1 MNQYSLPDDEL
12 SDLRE
17 AHAELREKRDADR
30 VKAIILLGSGWS
42 ATNVAEALLI
52 DRNTVRT
59 YYRNY
64 KKGGIDKLLQTRH
77 VGSAGFLSVC
87 EAKEL
92 DEYLQEN
99 LHLTAKSVASYIK
112 KRWGIS
118 YSERGVTA
126 LLHRLGYVY
135 KKPKLIPGKANAK
148 VQLDFLEKY
157 DQLKED
163 QQPDDIIL
171 FMDGVHPQHNPVMAC
186 GWIKRGLEFKI
197 QSNTGRQRL
206 NVNGA
211 VNIDSLETIC
221 RFYDTIN
228 GEATIDL
235 CKAIEEYYPKAGTIY
250 IICDNARYYRSKEV
264 SRFLETSRIE
274 LVFLPPYAPNL
285 NLIER
290 YWRYFKKEVLYDH
303 YYETFKEFKRACEN
317 FFSEPEKH
325 AANLR
330 SLLTEN
336 FQIIGA

>member
-1 MNQYSLPDDEL
+1 MSKYTLPDTEL

-17 AHAELREKRDADR
+17 AHSELREKRDADR

-42 ATNVAEALLI
+42 ATDVAEALLI
-52 DRNTVRT
+52 DRNTIRS
-59 YYRNY
+59 YYRKY
-64 KKGGIDKLLQTRH
+64 KKGGLDKLLQTKH
-77 VGSAGFLSVC
+77 VGSASFLSVSQ
-87 EAKEL
+87 ANEL

-99 LHLTAKSVASYIK
+99 LHLTAKSVAAYIK
-112 KRWGIS
+112 KRWQVC

-148 VQLDFLEKY
+148 AQLEFLEKY
-157 DQLKED
+157 EQLKQD
-163 QQPDDIIL
+163 KQPDDLIL

-186 GWIKRGLEFKI
+186 GWIKRGVEFPIK
-197 QSNTGRQRL
+197 SNTGRQRL

-211 VNIDSLETIC
+211 VNIDSLETVC

-228 GEATIDL
+228 GAATIDL
-235 CKAIEEYYPKAGTIY
+235 CKAIEEHDLKAGSIY

-264 SRFLETSRIE
+264 RQFLETSRIE
-274 LVFLPPYAPNL
+274 LLFLPPYAPNL

-290 YWRYFKKEVLYDH
+290 YWKYFKKVILYNH
-303 YYETFKEFKRACEN
+303 YYETFKEFKIACEN

-325 AANLR
+325 VDNLR
-330 SLLTEN
+330 PLLTEN

>member
-1 MNQYSLPDDEL
+1 MSNYSLPDSEI
-12 SDLRE
+12 SELRE
-17 AHAELREKRDADR
+17 AHAELCDKRDADR

-42 ATNVAEALLI
+42 ATKVAEALLI
-52 DRNTVRT
+52 DRNTIRT
-59 YYRNY
+59 YFRKYQ
-64 KKGGIDKLLQTRH
+64 KGGLEKLLETQH
-77 VGSAGFLSVC
+77 SGSTGFLSVS

-92 DEYLQEN
+92 DAYLQEN
-99 LHLTAKSVASYIK
+99 LHLTAKSVAAYISR
-112 KRWGIS
+112 RWKID

-148 VQLDFLEKY
+148 AQQDFIEKY
-157 DQLKED
+157 EQLKEEK
-163 QQPDDIIL
+163 QPDDEIL

-186 GWIKRGLEFKI
+186 GWIKRGVDFAI

-206 NVNGA
+206 NVNGV
-211 VNIDSLETIC
+211 VNIDSMDTVC

-235 CKAIEEYYPKAGTIY
+235 CKAIEERYPKAGTIY

-264 SRFLETSRIE
+264 SQFLETSRIE

-290 YWRYFKKEVLYDH
+290 YWRYFKKEVLYDQ
-303 YYETFKEFKRACEN
+303 YYETFKEFKTACEN

-325 AANLR
+325 VDNLR

>member
-1 MNQYSLPDDEL
+1 MSKYTLPDTEL

-17 AHAELREKRDADR
+17 AHTELREKRDADR

-42 ATNVAEALLI
+42 ATDVAEALLI
-52 DRNTVRT
+52 DRNTIRT
-59 YYRNY
+59 YYRKY
-64 KKGGIDKLLQTRH
+64 KKGGLDKLLQTKH
-77 VGSAGFLSVC
+77 VGSVSFLSVSQ
-87 EAKEL
+87 ANEL

-99 LHLTAKSVASYIK
+99 LHLTAKSVAAYIK
-112 KRWGIS
+112 KCWQVC

-148 VQLDFLEKY
+148 AQLEFLEKY
-157 DQLKED
+157 KQLKQD
-163 QQPDDIIL
+163 KQPDDLIL

-186 GWIKRGLEFKI
+186 GWIKRGVEFPIK
-197 QSNTGRQRL
+197 SNTGRQRL

-211 VNIDSLETIC
+211 VNIDSLETVC

-228 GEATIDL
+228 GAATIDL
-235 CKAIEEYYPKAGTIY
+235 CKAIEERYPEAGAIY

-264 SRFLETSRIE
+264 RQFLETSRIE

-290 YWRYFKKEVLYDH
+290 YWKYFKKVILYNH
-303 YYETFKEFKRACEN
+303 YYETFKEFKIACEN

-325 AANLR
+325 VANLR

>member
-1 MNQYSLPDDEL
+1 MSNYILPETEL
-12 SDLRE
+12 SELRE

-52 DRNTVRT
+52 DRNTIRT
-59 YYRNY
+59 YYRKY
-64 KKGGIDKLLQTRH
+64 KKGGLEKLLQTRH
-77 VGSAGFLSVC
+77 LGSAGFLSVS

-92 DEYLQEN
+92 DVYLQEH
-99 LHLTAKSVASYIK
+99 LRLTAKSVAAYIEE
-112 KRWGIS
+112 RWHIR

-148 VQLDFLEKY
+148 AQLDFLEKY
-157 DQLKED
+157 ERLKED
-163 QQPDDIIL
+163 KQPDDLIL

-186 GWIKRGLEFKI
+186 GWIKRGVEFAV

-211 VNIDSLETIC
+211 VNIDSLETVC

-235 CKAIEEYYPKAGTIY
+235 CKAIEERYPRAGTIY

-264 SRFLETSRIE
+264 SKFLDASRIE

-290 YWRYFKKEVLYDH
+290 YWRYFKKEVLYNH
-303 YYETFKEFKRACEN
+303 YYETFKEFKIACEN

-325 AANLR
+325 VGNLR
-330 SLLTEN
+330 ALLTEN
-336 FQIIGA
+336 FQIIGT

>member
-148 VQLDFLEKY
+148 AQLDFLEKY

-235 CKAIEEYYPKAGTIY
+235 CKAIEECYPRRNCSKFLDTRDDCRVY
-250 IICDNARYYRSKEV
+250 ENSWSFPDNRILAVRYDPA
-264 SRFLETSRIE
+264 F
-274 LVFLPPYAPNL
+274 
-285 NLIER
+285 
-290 YWRYFKKEVLYDH
+290 
-303 YYETFKEFKRACEN
+303 
-317 FFSEPEKH
+317 
-325 AANLR
+325 
-330 SLLTEN
+330 
-336 FQIIGA
+336 

>member
-1 MNQYSLPDDEL
+1 MSNYTLPETEL
-12 SDLRE
+12 TDLRE
-17 AHAELREKRDADR
+17 AHTELREKRDADR

-42 ATNVAEALLI
+42 ATDVAEALLI
-52 DRNTVRT
+52 DRNTIRIH
-59 YYRNY
+59 YRKY
-64 KKGGIDKLLQTRH
+64 KKGGLDKLLQTKH
-77 VGSAGFLSVC
+77 VGSTSFLSVS
-87 EAKEL
+87 EANEL
-92 DEYLQEN
+92 DNYLQKN
-99 LHLTAKSVASYIK
+99 LHLTAKSVAAYIK
-112 KRWGIS
+112 GRWQVS
-118 YSERGVTA
+118 FSERGVTV

-135 KKPKLIPGKANAK
+135 KKPKLVPGKANAK
-148 VQLDFLEKY
+148 ARLEFLEEYEK
-157 DQLKED
+157 LKENKRPED
-163 QQPDDIIL
+163 LIL

-186 GWIKRGLEFKI
+186 GWIKRGVEFPIK
-197 QSNTGRQRL
+197 SNTGRQRL

-211 VNIDSLETIC
+211 VNIDSLETVC

-235 CKAIEEYYPKAGTIY
+235 CKAIEERYPKAGTIH

-264 SRFLETSRIE
+264 RQFLETSRIE

-290 YWRYFKKEVLYDH
+290 YWRYFKKVVLYNH
-303 YYETFKEFKRACEN
+303 YYETFKEFKIACEN

-325 AANLR
+325 VDNLR